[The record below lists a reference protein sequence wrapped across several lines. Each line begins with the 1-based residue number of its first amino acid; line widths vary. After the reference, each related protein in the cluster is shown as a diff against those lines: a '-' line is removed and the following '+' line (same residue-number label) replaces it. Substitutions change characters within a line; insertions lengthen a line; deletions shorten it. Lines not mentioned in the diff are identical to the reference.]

1 MKNFIIIGAI
11 SMALF
16 SCGNSEEVASYHV
29 ERYQG
34 ALRLNDSTSVVFS
47 ATYIPAKGTLTIQN
61 GVHESFNVELQ
72 GEDTLRGTF
81 PVFASDLWLIKTE
94 NGYQGMYYRTDAE
107 NYEIPLTLEP
117 LDAIAVTTPGAAID
131 ALPANQYYIIRD
143 YGNGTTRPALLQ
155 LGIKENKIVGTIATS
170 TGDLRFLTGEKVVDE
185 GGYQLTGFDGRFIN
199 NVEFVT
205 IGDSVFGNVWSGKT
219 GYYRFKGFASD
230 YATLEDPEEMSKLRE
245 DYTHIEWH
253 LPGLEGDTVHFDSRT
268 ITKPTILAIQ
278 GSWCPNCMDE
288 GRVLDMYYR
297 EFDGAI
303 DVYGLSYEYSGTL
316 EKATAAVQKMER
328 DLGTSFPMVIATYD
342 PKQDRNAILPLEQ
355 IRSYPTSIMLDHEGN
370 VVKIHTGFYGPS
382 TKEYEAYVKETRE
395 ELEAL
400 VAKANG

>member
-16 SCGNSEEVASYHV
+16 SCSQPEPKAEEATGQDFIGSII
-29 ERYQG
+29 Q
-34 ALRLNDSTSVVFS
+34 DSTRVSFNVHLEENV
-47 ATYIPAKGTLTIQN
+47 LTFYN
-61 GVHESFNVELQ
+61 GVQESFNVTLS

-81 PVFASDLWLIKTE
+81 PVFASDLWLLPSE
-94 NGYQGMYYRTDAE
+94 HGYEGKYFRTDAKD
-107 NYEIPLTLEP
+107 YELTLILTRGDYSIPATTEEP
-117 LDAIAVTTPGAAID
+117 PVQYAIF
-131 ALPANQYYIIRD
+131 RD
-143 YGNGTTRPALLQ
+143 YGSGTIRPALLQ
-155 LGIKENKIVGTIATS
+155 LGLEDNTLVGTIATA
-170 TGDLRFLTGEKVVDE
+170 TGDSRFLSGYTVDE
-185 GGYQLTGFDGRFIN
+185 GGFILQGFDGRFIYH
-199 NVEFVT
+199 VEAST
-205 IGDSVFGNVWSGKT
+205 RGDSIFGQVWSGKT
-219 GYYRFKGFASD
+219 GYYRFKGVAD
-230 YATLEDPEEMSKLRE
+230 DHATLEDPEEMSKLRE

-253 LPGLEGDTVHFDSRT
+253 LPGLDGDTVHFDSRN
-268 ITKPTILAIQ
+268 ITKPTVLAIQ

-288 GRVLDMYYR
+288 GRVLDQYYR
-297 EFDGAI
+297 EFEGAI
-303 DVYGLSYEYSGTL
+303 DVFGLSYEYSGTL

-342 PKQDRNAILPLEQ
+342 PKQDRNAVLPLEQ

-382 TKEYEAYVKETRE
+382 TKEYETYVQETRE

>member
-16 SCGNSEEVASYHV
+16 SCSQPEPTTEEATEQDFIGSIV
-29 ERYQG
+29 Q
-34 ALRLNDSTSVVFS
+34 NDSTRV
-47 ATYIPAKGTLTIQN
+47 
-61 GVHESFNVELQ
+61 SFNVHLQ
-72 GEDTLRGTF
+72 ENVLTLYNGVQESFEVKLSGEDTLRGTF
-81 PVFASDLWLIKTE
+81 PVFASDLWLVATE
-94 NGYQGMYYRTDAE
+94 DGYKGEYYRTDAN
-107 NYEIPLTLEP
+107 NYRLPLELVPGRMTFEQSP
-117 LDAIAVTTPGAAID
+117 SEFPSQYAITR
-131 ALPANQYYIIRD
+131 YI
-143 YGNGTTRPALLQ
+143 GEQEKPALLQ
-155 LGIKENKIVGTIATS
+155 LSKKDGVLVGTIATS
-170 TGDLRFLTGEKVVDE
+170 TGDSRFMTGYEVE
-185 GGYQLTGFDGRFIN
+185 GGFELMGFDGRFIYR
-199 NVEFVT
+199 VSAKVT
-205 IGDSVFGNVWSGKT
+205 DGAIEGHVWAGMT
-219 GYYRFKGFASD
+219 GYYTFSGTSD
-230 YATLEDPEEMSKLRE
+230 ESAVLENPEEMSKLRD

-253 LPGLEGDTVHFDSRT
+253 LPGLNGDTVHFDSRT

-288 GRVLDMYYR
+288 GRVLDEYYR
-297 EFDGAI
+297 EFEGAI

-328 DLGTSFPMVIATYD
+328 DLGTSFPMVIATYG
-342 PKQDRNAILPLEQ
+342 PKQDRNAVLPLEQ

>member
-1 MKNFIIIGAI
+1 MKHFIIIGAI

-16 SCGNSEEVASYHV
+16 SCGNSEEVVSYHA
-29 ERYQG
+29 ESYQG
-34 ALRLNDSTSVVFS
+34 ALRLNDSTTVIFN
-47 ATYIPAKGTLTIQN
+47 ATYTPAKGTLTIQN
-61 GVHESFNVELQ
+61 GVHESFDVELH

-81 PVFASDLWLIKTE
+81 PVFASDLWLVKTDK
-94 NGYQGMYYRTDAE
+94 GYEGMYFRTDAE
-107 NYEIPLTLEP
+107 NYEIPLTLER
-117 LDAIAVTTPGAAID
+117 LDSISLTASGTTED
-131 ALPANQYYIIRD
+131 ALPSNQYYIIRD

-185 GGYQLTGFDGRFIN
+185 GGYLLTGFDGRFIN

-219 GYYRFKGFASD
+219 GYYSFKGVADES
-230 YATLEDPEEMSKLRE
+230 ATLENPEEMSKLRD

-253 LPGLEGDTVHFDSRT
+253 LPGLDGDTVHFDSRT
-268 ITKPTILAIQ
+268 VTKPTILAIQ

-297 EFDGAI
+297 EFEGAI

-342 PKQDRNAILPLEQ
+342 PKQDRNAVLPLEQ

>member
-16 SCGNSEEVASYHV
+16 SCAQPEPKTEEAAG
-29 ERYQG
+29 QDFIG
-34 ALRLNDSTSVVFS
+34 AIVQNDSTRV
-47 ATYIPAKGTLTIQN
+47 
-61 GVHESFNVELQ
+61 SFNVHLQ
-72 GEDTLRGTF
+72 ENVLTFYNGVQESFEVKLSGEDTLRGTF
-81 PVFASDLWLIKTE
+81 PVFASDLWLVATE
-94 NGYQGMYYRTDAE
+94 DGYKGEYYRTDAN
-107 NYEIPLTLEP
+107 NYRLPLEL
-117 LDAIAVTTPGAAID
+117 VPGRMTYEQS
-131 ALPANQYYIIRD
+131 PSEFSNQYAI
-143 YGNGTTRPALLQ
+143 TRHIGGQEKPALLQ
-155 LGIKENKIVGTIATS
+155 LSKKDGVLVGTIATS
-170 TGDLRFLTGEKVVDE
+170 TGDSRFMTGYEVE
-185 GGYQLTGFDGRFIN
+185 GGFELMGFDGRFIYK
-199 NVEFVT
+199 VSAKMTDGT
-205 IGDSVFGNVWSGKT
+205 IEGHVWAGMT
-219 GYYRFKGFASD
+219 GYYTFSGTSD
-230 YATLEDPEEMSKLRE
+230 ESAVLENPEEMSKLRD

-253 LPGLEGDTVHFDSRT
+253 LPGLDGDTVHFDSRT

-288 GRVLDMYYR
+288 GRVLDQYYR
-297 EFDGAI
+297 EFEGAI

-328 DLGTSFPMVIATYD
+328 DLGTSFPMVIATYG
-342 PKQDRNAILPLEQ
+342 PKQDRNAVLPLEQ
-355 IRSYPTSIMLDHEGN
+355 IRSYPTSIMLDHQGN

>member
-1 MKNFIIIGAI
+1 MKNLLLTGAI

-16 SCGNSEEVASYHV
+16 SCAQPEPTKEEATGQDFIGSIV
-29 ERYQG
+29 Q
-34 ALRLNDSTSVVFS
+34 NDSTSVSFN
-47 ATYIPAKGTLTIQN
+47 IHLQENTLTFYN
-61 GVHESFNVELQ
+61 GVQETFEVALS

-81 PVFASDLWLIKTE
+81 PVFASDLWLVATE
-94 NGYQGMYYRTDAE
+94 DGFKGEYYRTDAN
-107 NYEIPLTLEP
+107 NYCLPLELVPGRMTYEQSP
-117 LDAIAVTTPGAAID
+117 SEFPSQFAITR
-131 ALPANQYYIIRD
+131 YIGD
-143 YGNGTTRPALLQ
+143 QEKPALLQ
-155 LGIKENKIVGTIATS
+155 LDKKDGVLVGTIATS
-170 TGDLRFLTGEKVVDE
+170 TGDSRFMTGYEVE
-185 GGYQLTGFDGRFIN
+185 GGFELMGFDGRFIYKVHAAIN
-199 NVEFVT
+199 DST
-205 IGDSVFGNVWSGKT
+205 IEGHVWAGMT
-219 GYYRFKGFASD
+219 GYYSFSGTSDAS
-230 YATLEDPEEMSKLRE
+230 AVLENPEEMSKLRE

-253 LPGLEGDTVHFDSRT
+253 LPGLDGDTVHFDSRT

-288 GRVLDMYYR
+288 GRVLDQYYH
-297 EFDGAI
+297 EFEGAI
-303 DVYGLSYEYSGTL
+303 DVFGLSYEYSGTL

-342 PKQDRNAILPLEQ
+342 PKEDRNAVLPLEQ

-382 TKEYEAYVKETRE
+382 TKEYEAYFKETRE

>member
-1 MKNFIIIGAI
+1 MKRYIITGAI

-16 SCGNSEEVASYHV
+16 SCTSPVPPVAQNSGEYFIGSII
-29 ERYQG
+29 Q
-34 ALRLNDSTSVVFS
+34 NDSTSV
-47 ATYIPAKGTLTIQN
+47 
-61 GVHESFNVELQ
+61 SFNVQLENNTLTFFNGVQETFEVELS

-81 PVFASDLWLIKTE
+81 PVFASDLWLIATE
-94 NGYQGMYYRTDAE
+94 NGYKGEYYRTDAAG
-107 NYEIPLTLEP
+107 YVLPLELTP
-117 LDAIAVTTPGAAID
+117 GSMTYDASPTDFPGQYAIARYLADG
-131 ALPANQYYIIRD
+131 REK
-143 YGNGTTRPALLQ
+143 PALLQ
-155 LGIKENKIVGTIATS
+155 LSKKDGVLVGTIATS
-170 TGDLRFLTGEKVVDE
+170 TGDSRFMTGYEVD
-185 GGYQLTGFDGRFIN
+185 GGFHLLGFDGRFIYR
-199 NVEFVT
+199 VEAIT
-205 IGDSVFGNVWSGKT
+205 NGDSIRGQVWAGKT
-219 GYYRFKGFASD
+219 GYYTFAGLAD
-230 YATLEDPEEMSKLRE
+230 ETATLEDPEQMSRLKD

-253 LPGLEGDTVHFDSRT
+253 LPGLDGDTVHFDSRT

-297 EFDGAI
+297 EFGGAI

-355 IRSYPTSIMLDHEGN
+355 IRSYPTSILLDHEGN

-382 TKEYEAYVKETRE
+382 TKEYEAYVKHTRE

-400 VAKANG
+400 VAKANE

>member
-1 MKNFIIIGAI
+1 MKNVLLTGAI

-16 SCGNSEEVASYHV
+16 SCSQPEPTTEEATG
-29 ERYQG
+29 QDFIG
-34 ALRLNDSTSVVFS
+34 AIIQNDSTSVTFNVH
-47 ATYIPAKGTLTIQN
+47 YEENVLTFYN
-61 GVHESFNVELQ
+61 GVQESFEVALS

-81 PVFASDLWLIKTE
+81 PVFASDLWLVATE
-94 NGYQGMYYRTDAE
+94 GGYKGEYYRTDAN
-107 NYEIPLTLEP
+107 NYRLPLELVTGRMTFEQSP
-117 LDAIAVTTPGAAID
+117 SEFPSQYAITR
-131 ALPANQYYIIRD
+131 YIGD
-143 YGNGTTRPALLQ
+143 QEKPALLQ
-155 LGIKENKIVGTIATS
+155 LSKKDGVLVGTIATS
-170 TGDLRFLTGEKVVDE
+170 TGDSRFMTGYEVE
-185 GGYQLTGFDGRFIN
+185 GGFELMGFDGRFIYKVSA
-199 NVEFVT
+199 NVT
-205 IGDSVFGNVWSGKT
+205 DGNIEGHVWAGMT
-219 GYYRFKGFASD
+219 GYYTFSGTSD
-230 YATLEDPEEMSKLRE
+230 ESAVLENPEEMSKLRD

-253 LPGLEGDTVHFDSRT
+253 LPGLDGDTVHFDSRT

-288 GRVLDMYYR
+288 GRVLDQYYR
-297 EFDGAI
+297 EFEGAI

-316 EKATAAVQKMER
+316 EKATAAVKKMER
-328 DLGTSFPMVIATYD
+328 DLGTSFSMVIATYG
-342 PKQDRNAILPLEQ
+342 PKQDRNAVLPLEQ

>member
-16 SCGNSEEVASYHV
+16 SCSQPEPTTEEATEQDFIGSIV
-29 ERYQG
+29 Q
-34 ALRLNDSTSVVFS
+34 NDSTRV
-47 ATYIPAKGTLTIQN
+47 
-61 GVHESFNVELQ
+61 SFNVHLQ
-72 GEDTLRGTF
+72 ENVLTFYNGVQESFEVKLSGEDTLRGTF
-81 PVFASDLWLIKTE
+81 PVFASDLWLVATE
-94 NGYQGMYYRTDAE
+94 DGYKGEYYRTDAN
-107 NYEIPLTLEP
+107 NYRLPLELVSGRMTFEQSP
-117 LDAIAVTTPGAAID
+117 SEFPSQYAITR
-131 ALPANQYYIIRD
+131 YI
-143 YGNGTTRPALLQ
+143 GEQEKPALLQ
-155 LGIKENKIVGTIATS
+155 LSKKDGVLVGTIATS
-170 TGDLRFLTGEKVVDE
+170 TGDSRFMTGYEVE
-185 GGYQLTGFDGRFIN
+185 GGFELMGFDGRFIYR
-199 NVEFVT
+199 VSAKVT
-205 IGDSVFGNVWSGKT
+205 DGAIEGHVWAGMT
-219 GYYRFKGFASD
+219 GYYTFSGTSNESAV
-230 YATLEDPEEMSKLRE
+230 LENPEEMSKLRD

-253 LPGLEGDTVHFDSRT
+253 LPGLDGDTVHFDSRT

-288 GRVLDMYYR
+288 GRVLDQYYR
-297 EFDGAI
+297 EFEGAI
-303 DVYGLSYEYSGTL
+303 DVFGLSYEYSGTL

-328 DLGTSFPMVIATYD
+328 DLGTSFPMVIATYG
-342 PKQDRNAILPLEQ
+342 PKQDRNAVLPLEQ

>member
-29 ERYQG
+29 DRYQG
-34 ALRLNDSTSVVFS
+34 ALRLNDSTTVEFS
-47 ATYIPAKGTLTIQN
+47 AAYIPAKGTLTIQN
-61 GVHESFNVELQ
+61 GVHESFDVALH

-81 PVFASDLWLIKTE
+81 PVFASDLWLVKTE
-94 NGYQGMYYRTDAE
+94 NGYQGMYFRTDAE

-131 ALPANQYYIIRD
+131 APPANQYYIIRD

-219 GYYRFKGFASD
+219 GYYRFKGVAD
-230 YATLEDPEEMSKLRE
+230 ENATLENPEEMSKLRD

-253 LPGLEGDTVHFDSRT
+253 LPGLDGDTVHFDSRT
-268 ITKPTILAIQ
+268 VNKPTILAIQ

-297 EFDGAI
+297 EFDGTI

-328 DLGTSFPMVIATYD
+328 DLGTSFPMVIATFD
-342 PKQDRNAILPLEQ
+342 PKQDRNAVLPLER

>member
-16 SCGNSEEVASYHV
+16 SCAQPEPKTEAATGQDFIGSII
-29 ERYQG
+29 Q
-34 ALRLNDSTSVVFS
+34 NDSTSVSFNVH
-47 ATYIPAKGTLTIQN
+47 YDDNVLTFYN
-61 GVHESFNVELQ
+61 GVQESFNITLS

-81 PVFASDLWLIKTE
+81 PVFASDLWLVATE
-94 NGYQGMYYRTDAE
+94 DGYKGEYYRTDAT
-107 NYEIPLTLEP
+107 NYRLPLELVPGRMTYEQSP
-117 LDAIAVTTPGAAID
+117 SEFSSQYAITR
-131 ALPANQYYIIRD
+131 YIGD
-143 YGNGTTRPALLQ
+143 QEKPALLQ
-155 LGIKENKIVGTIATS
+155 LSKKDGVLVGTIATS
-170 TGDLRFLTGEKVVDE
+170 TGDSRFMTGYEVE
-185 GGYQLTGFDGRFIN
+185 GGFELMGFDGRFIYK
-199 NVEFVT
+199 VSAKVT
-205 IGDSVFGNVWSGKT
+205 DGNIEGHVWAGMT
-219 GYYRFKGFASD
+219 GYYTFSGTSD
-230 YATLEDPEEMSKLRE
+230 ESAVLENPEEMSSLRE

-253 LPGLEGDTVHFDSRT
+253 LPGLDGDTVHFDSRT

-297 EFDGAI
+297 EFEGAI

>member
-1 MKNFIIIGAI
+1 MKNILLTGAI

-16 SCGNSEEVASYHV
+16 SCSQPEPTTEEATG
-29 ERYQG
+29 QDFIG
-34 ALRLNDSTSVVFS
+34 AIIQNDSTSV
-47 ATYIPAKGTLTIQN
+47 
-61 GVHESFNVELQ
+61 SFNVHYEENVLTFYNGVQ
-72 GEDTLRGTF
+72 ESFEVKLSGEDTLRGTF
-81 PVFASDLWLIKTE
+81 PVFASDLWLVATE
-94 NGYQGMYYRTDAE
+94 GGYKGEYYRTDAN
-107 NYEIPLTLEP
+107 NYRLPLELVPGRMTFEQSP
-117 LDAIAVTTPGAAID
+117 SEFPSQYAITR
-131 ALPANQYYIIRD
+131 YIGD
-143 YGNGTTRPALLQ
+143 QEKPALLQ
-155 LGIKENKIVGTIATS
+155 LSKKDGVLVGTIATS
-170 TGDLRFLTGEKVVDE
+170 TGDSRFMTGYEVE
-185 GGYQLTGFDGRFIN
+185 GGFELMGFDGRFIYK
-199 NVEFVT
+199 VSAKVT
-205 IGDSVFGNVWSGKT
+205 DGNIEGHVWAGMT
-219 GYYRFKGFASD
+219 GYYTFSGTSD
-230 YATLEDPEEMSKLRE
+230 ESAVLENPEEMSKLRD

-253 LPGLEGDTVHFDSRT
+253 LPGLDGDTVHFDSRT

-288 GRVLDMYYR
+288 GRVLDQYYR
-297 EFDGAI
+297 EFEGAI

-342 PKQDRNAILPLEQ
+342 PKQDRNAVLPLEQ

>member
-16 SCGNSEEVASYHV
+16 SCTTPEATEAEATRQDFIGSII
-29 ERYQG
+29 Q
-34 ALRLNDSTSVVFS
+34 NDSTQVFFNVHL
-47 ATYIPAKGTLTIQN
+47 KDNVLTFYN
-61 GVHESFNVELQ
+61 GVQESFNVTLS

-81 PVFASDLWLIKTE
+81 PVFASDLWLLPSE
-94 NGYQGMYYRTDAE
+94 QGYKGKYFRTDAKD
-107 NYEIPLTLEP
+107 YELSLILTKGDYSIPETTEEP
-117 LDAIAVTTPGAAID
+117 PVQYAI
-131 ALPANQYYIIRD
+131 LRD
-143 YGNGTTRPALLQ
+143 YGSGTLRPALLQ
-155 LGIKENKIVGTIATS
+155 LGLKGNTLVGTIATS
-170 TGDLRFLTGEKVVDE
+170 TGDSRFLTGYKVDE
-185 GGYQLTGFDGRFIN
+185 GGFILQGFDGRFIN
-199 NVEFVT
+199 HVEAST
-205 IGDSVFGNVWSGKT
+205 IDDSIFGHVWSGKT
-219 GYYRFKGFASD
+219 GYYRFKGIAD
-230 YATLEDPEEMSKLRE
+230 DNATLEDPEEMSKLRE

-253 LPGLEGDTVHFDSRT
+253 LPGLDGDTVHFDSRN

-288 GRVLDMYYR
+288 GRVLDQYYR
-297 EFDGAI
+297 EFEGAI

-328 DLGTSFPMVIATYD
+328 DLGTSFPMLIATYD
-342 PKQDRNAILPLEQ
+342 PKQDRNAVLPLEQ
-355 IRSYPTSIMLDHEGN
+355 IRSYPTSIMLDHQGN

-382 TKEYEAYVKETRE
+382 TKEYETYVQETRE

>member
-1 MKNFIIIGAI
+1 MKNVLLTGAI

-16 SCGNSEEVASYHV
+16 SCSQPEPTTEESTEQDFIGSIV
-29 ERYQG
+29 Q
-34 ALRLNDSTSVVFS
+34 NDSTRV
-47 ATYIPAKGTLTIQN
+47 
-61 GVHESFNVELQ
+61 SFNVHLQ
-72 GEDTLRGTF
+72 ENVLTFYNGVQESFDVKLSGEDTLRGTF
-81 PVFASDLWLIKTE
+81 PVFASDLWLVATE
-94 NGYQGMYYRTDAE
+94 DGYKGEYYRTDAN
-107 NYEIPLTLEP
+107 NYRLSLELVP
-117 LDAIAVTTPGAAID
+117 GRMTFEQSPSEFPSQYAITR
-131 ALPANQYYIIRD
+131 YI
-143 YGNGTTRPALLQ
+143 GEQEKPALLQ
-155 LGIKENKIVGTIATS
+155 LSKKDGVLVGTIATS
-170 TGDLRFLTGEKVVDE
+170 TGDSRFMTGYEVE
-185 GGYQLTGFDGRFIN
+185 GGFELMGFDGRFIYR
-199 NVEFVT
+199 VSAKVT
-205 IGDSVFGNVWSGKT
+205 DGAIEGHVWAGMT
-219 GYYRFKGFASD
+219 GYYTFSGTSD
-230 YATLEDPEEMSKLRE
+230 ESAVLENPEEMSKLRD

-253 LPGLEGDTVHFDSRT
+253 LPGLNGDTVHFDSRT

-288 GRVLDMYYR
+288 GHVLDEYYR
-297 EFDGAI
+297 EFEGAI

-328 DLGTSFPMVIATYD
+328 DLGTSFPMVIATYG
-342 PKQDRNAILPLEQ
+342 PKQDRNTVLPLEQ

>member
-16 SCGNSEEVASYHV
+16 SCGNSEKEDNTEALT
-29 ERYQG
+29 YQG
-34 ALRLNDSTSVVFS
+34 RIVLNDTTAVYFNAS
-47 ATYIPAKGTLTIQN
+47 IDGDQLTIFN
-61 GVHESFNVELQ
+61 GVHESIEVQLE

-81 PVFASDLWLIKTE
+81 PVFASDLWLIKTDT
-94 NGYQGMYYRTDAE
+94 GYYGSYYRTDAKD
-107 NYEIPLTLEP
+107 YTLPLTLLP
-117 LDAIAVTTPGAAID
+117 GNYNPGQTTD
-131 ALPANQYYIIRD
+131 VPATQYYILRD
-143 YGNGTTRPALLQ
+143 YGNGTIRPALLQ
-155 LGIKENKIVGTIATS
+155 LGIKDNKVVGTIATS
-170 TGDLRFLTGEKVVDE
+170 TGDLRFLTGERVVDE
-185 GGYQLTGFDGRFIN
+185 GGYTLMGFDGRFIN

-219 GYYRFKGFASD
+219 GYYRFKGIAD
-230 YATLEDPEEMSKLRE
+230 DNATLEDPEEMSKLRE

-253 LPGLEGDTVHFDSRT
+253 LPGLDGDTVHFDSRT

-288 GRVLDMYYR
+288 GRVLDHYYR
-297 EFDGAI
+297 EFEGSI
-303 DVYGLSYEYSGTL
+303 DVFGLSYEYSGTL

-342 PKQDRNAILPLEQ
+342 PKQDRNTILPLEQ

>member
-16 SCGNSEEVASYHV
+16 SCSQPEPTTEEATEQDFIGSIV
-29 ERYQG
+29 Q
-34 ALRLNDSTSVVFS
+34 NDSTRV
-47 ATYIPAKGTLTIQN
+47 
-61 GVHESFNVELQ
+61 SFNVHLQ
-72 GEDTLRGTF
+72 ENVLTFYNGVQESFEVKLSGEDTLRGTF
-81 PVFASDLWLIKTE
+81 PVFASDLWLVATE
-94 NGYQGMYYRTDAE
+94 DGYKGEYYRTDAN
-107 NYEIPLTLEP
+107 NYRLPLELVPGRMTFEQSP
-117 LDAIAVTTPGAAID
+117 SEFPSQYAITR
-131 ALPANQYYIIRD
+131 YI
-143 YGNGTTRPALLQ
+143 GEQEKPALLQ
-155 LGIKENKIVGTIATS
+155 LSKKDGVLVGTIATS
-170 TGDLRFLTGEKVVDE
+170 TGDSRFMTGYEVE
-185 GGYQLTGFDGRFIN
+185 GGFELMGFDGRFIYK
-199 NVEFVT
+199 VSAKVT
-205 IGDSVFGNVWSGKT
+205 DGAIEGHVWAGMT
-219 GYYRFKGFASD
+219 GYYTFSGTSNESAV
-230 YATLEDPEEMSKLRE
+230 LENPEEMSKLRD

-253 LPGLEGDTVHFDSRT
+253 LPGLNGDTVHFDSRT

-288 GRVLDMYYR
+288 GRVLDEYYR
-297 EFDGAI
+297 EFEGAI

-328 DLGTSFPMVIATYD
+328 DLGTSFPMVIATYG
-342 PKQDRNAILPLEQ
+342 PKQDRNAVLPLEQ